1 MLSAD
6 DKPLVGHGRMAE
18 YAASLGI
25 PIAKSTLQKRCS
37 PAINTGPQIVAYFGQ
52 RPVTTE
58 KLMRE
63 WLTANLRPVGA
74 RQ

>member
-1 MLSAD
+1 MLSDD
-6 DKPLVGHGRMAE
+6 DKPLVGHRRMSE
-18 YAASLGI
+18 YAASIGY
-25 PIAKSTLQKRCS
+25 PVSTSTLQKRCS
-37 PAINTGPQIVAYFGQ
+37 PAINTGPKITAYFGQ

-63 WLTANLRPVGA
+63 WLTANLRPVST